1 MTMDTPADIE
11 RLKALINQNPGDHAA
26 IVRLGNLYFDL
37 GDAPQ
42 AIVYYTYALRID
54 PNKPE
59 IWTDMGTMYWQ
70 NGNTAFAE
78 EAYRSVIKNHP
89 GFGNAYINLGL
100 LMRDAKRDPKQASV
114 VWTELIKKWPSHP
127 AAERARSLLA
137 ETFLQISN

>member
-1 MTMDTPADIE
+1 MTTDTDAEIE
-11 RLKALINQNPGDHAA
+11 RLKTLINQNPSDFAA
-26 IVRLGNLYFDL
+26 IVRLGNLYFDTS
-37 GDAPQ
+37 DAAQ
-42 AIVYYTYALRID
+42 AIVYYSFGLRIN
-54 PNKPE
+54 PNQPDV
-59 IWTDMGTMYWQ
+59 WTDMGTMYWQ

-78 EAYRSVIKNHP
+78 DAYRFVIKNHP

-100 LMRDAKRDPKQASV
+100 LMRDARHDPKQAST